1 MGKGRKAGKWAG
13 YGLLRERVYEVPVD
27 RKPRKGGHV
36 APPRKG
42 KSVILP
48 CVTRITRAAFVKS
61 ARQTSYRGNVNAIP
75 VSTIPGLRAR
85 FCHRA
90 RPLFARGL
98 KVIFYWLE

>member
-1 MGKGRKAGKWAG
+1 M
-13 YGLLRERVYEVPVD
+13 D
-27 RKPRKGGHV
+27 RKLRKGGHV
-36 APPRKG
+36 ASLRKG

-85 FCHRA
+85 FCHQAASVHPRLTSA
-90 RPLFARGL
+90 P